1 MILTIITATQVI
13 KVYTQLG
20 VGLIEYFPGFL
31 SDYGIAPDTG
41 AGCMTRRDNDQF
53 LILHI

>member
-20 VGLIEYFPGFL
+20 VGLTEYFPGFL
-31 SDYGIAPDTG
+31 SDCGIAPDTG